1 MKHRNK
7 IAATLG
13 SALFLALGLLSSP
26 AASAADLGTTGVE
39 RIPMSVDLSVQS
51 GAITTTVGTL
61 DASCAQ
67 YRLCVWERRDYGG
80 SKLVFSGADQGRWD
94 TNFTIRS
101 AKNRF
106 SDRAVGFYNANTGER
121 VRCLNPTTNRP
132 GPFPDATRILI
143 IGGPG
148 SRC

>member
-1 MKHRNK
+1 MKNRNR
-7 IAATLG
+7 IAMTLG
-13 SALFLALGLLSSP
+13 LSLLLALGLLS
-26 AASAADLGTTGVE
+26 AQASAADLGAAGVG
-39 RIPMSVDLSVQS
+39 RIPMSVDVSVRPNAV
-51 GAITTTVGTL
+51 GTTVGTL
-61 DASCAQ
+61 DTSCAR
-67 YRLCVWERRDYGG
+67 YRLCIWERRDYGG
-80 SKLVFSGADQGRWD
+80 DKLVFSGADQGRWD

-106 SDRAVGFYNANTGER
+106 SNRAVGFYNANTGDR

-143 IGGPG
+143 IGGLG